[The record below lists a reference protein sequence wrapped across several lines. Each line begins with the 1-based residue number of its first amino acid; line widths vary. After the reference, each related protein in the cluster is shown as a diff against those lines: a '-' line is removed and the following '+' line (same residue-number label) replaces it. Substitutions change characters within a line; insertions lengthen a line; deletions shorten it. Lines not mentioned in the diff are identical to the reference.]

1 MHIDWF
7 VFFAQIVNFLI
18 LVYALKYLLY
28 GRIVKAM
35 DDREAKIASQFEDA
49 QRMKEKAQETAQAC
63 EEKTRSLNETAQ
75 DMLNKA
81 SQEAEKTRKELVDA
95 AREEVDRIQ
104 LRWYD
109 TLGRERKTFLENLRK
124 RSGTYVF
131 DTIRRV
137 LFDLA
142 DQELEESIV
151 NMFAGLIR
159 SSDEETLKLLRQPPA
174 LQGTGIVI
182 RSSFEL
188 SAAQR
193 SLILKELKPYIH
205 ADMDVS
211 YETSSAMVA
220 GIEMMVCG
228 HKYSWSISDYI
239 ASLEERFSH
248 LLKEEIPSIPD
259 A

>member
-18 LVYALKYLLY
+18 LVFALKYLLY

-35 DDREAKIASQFEDA
+35 DDREAKITSQFEEA
-49 QRMKEKAQETAQAC
+49 QRIREKAQETADAF
-63 EEKTRSLNETAQ
+63 EEKNRSLQEMAQ
-75 DMLNKA
+75 DMLNNA
-81 SQEAEKTRKELVDA
+81 SQEAENTKKELVER
-95 AREEVDRIQ
+95 AREEVDQIQ
-104 LRWYD
+104 QRWYD

-131 DTIRRV
+131 DTVRRI

-142 DQELEESIV
+142 DQELEQSIV
-151 NMFAGLIR
+151 NMFVRLIR
-159 SSDEETLKLLRQPPA
+159 ESDEETLDLLKQYPA
-174 LQGTGIVI
+174 LQDAGIVI

-188 SAAQR
+188 NTSQK
-193 SLILKELKPYIH
+193 SMILMELKPYIP
-205 ADMDVS
+205 ADAEIS
-211 YETSSAMVA
+211 YETSTAMVA
-220 GIEMMVCG
+220 GIDMMVSG

-248 LLKEEIPSIPD
+248 LLKEEIPSVKD

>member
-18 LVYALKYLLY
+18 LVFALKYLLY

-35 DDREAKIASQFEDA
+35 DDRQARIASQFEEAQAMRQKALEDA
-49 QRMKEKAQETAQAC
+49 QAFEEQNRSIQEK
-63 EEKTRSLNETAQ
+63 AQ

-81 SQEAEKTRKELVDA
+81 SQEAYDTKKDLIDR
-95 AREEVDRIQ
+95 AREEVDQIQ
-104 LRWYD
+104 QRWYD
-109 TLGRERKTFLENLRK
+109 TLGRERRTFLENLRK

-131 DTIRRV
+131 DTVRRI

-142 DQELEESIV
+142 DQDLELSIV
-151 NMFAGLIR
+151 NMFVRLIR
-159 SSDEETLKLLRQPPA
+159 TSDDETLCLLRQSPF
-174 LQGTGIVI
+174 LQSSPIVI

-188 SAAQR
+188 SEAQK
-193 SLILKELKPYIH
+193 SMIMGALKHYIP
-205 ADMDVS
+205 ADVEIS
-211 YETSSAMVA
+211 YETSTAMVA
-220 GIEMMVCG
+220 GIDMMAGG
-228 HKYSWSISDYI
+228 HKYSWSINDYI

-248 LLKEEIPSIPD
+248 LLKEEIPSVED